1 MIKVLLTNSIIYFII
16 YSSCFGFDLKPPIP
30 NENLPCSEEIIYIY
44 NTDQSDRL
52 VYMLDS
58 ANFNLDTFNQRDSIR
73 LTRIIE
79 LYNDSC
85 FINFRTTYAFAFVYL
100 HTGGIYMTDDS
111 SYFKKAAEL
120 FQLASTKSDDKIE
133 INRAE
138 NMKSIAYN
146 NYLKETNPQ
155 LATKSILGEITD
167 INTILDE
174 TKFDSLKV
182 KLMTNIRD
190 KFKKSGLN
198 MPESEIEKTA
208 NQSMELIKK
217 QILNSIESAKR
228 KYLNKEK

>member
-16 YSSCFGFDLKPPIP
+16 YSSCLGFDLKPPKP

-79 LYNDSC
+79 LDNDSC
-85 FINFRTTYAFAFVYL
+85 FIDFQTTYASAFVYL
-100 HTGGIYMTDDS
+100 HTGGVYMTDDS
-111 SYFKKAAEL
+111 SYFKRAAVL
-120 FQLASTKSDDKIE
+120 FHLASTKSNNEID

-138 NMKSIAYN
+138 EMKSIAN
-146 NYLKETNPQ
+146 NYYLRETNPEM
-155 LATKSILGEITD
+155 AKSPLFGTISD

-174 TKFDSLKV
+174 SKFDSLKV

-190 KFKKSGLN
+190 KFKKLGFN
-198 MPESEIEKTA
+198 MPETEIEKTA
-208 NQSMELIKK
+208 NQSLEQIKAQLLNTIESVKK
-217 QILNSIESAKR
+217 QNLK
-228 KYLNKEK
+228 KEK